1 MKPVW
6 VDANVLL
13 RLLTNDPPTMAERA
27 AAVADRAERGEI
39 ILRVAPLVVAE
50 VVWVLQSF
58 YGHDKRQIAEALTA
72 LLTARGVDAVDGD
85 TVVSALEMMAV
96 NNVDF
101 VDAYLA
107 QVSRAT
113 YVAVC
118 SFDEDFRRLGVEL
131 LTPDQG

>member
-113 YVAVC
+113 HVAVSHSTRISGASGWNC
-118 SFDEDFRRLGVEL
+118 
-131 LTPDQG
+131 

>member
-1 MKPVW
+1 LKPVW

-13 RLLTNDPPTMAERA
+13 RLLTNDPLPMAEKA
-27 AAVADRAERGEI
+27 AAIAERAERGEI
-39 ILRVAPLVVAE
+39 LLRVAPLVVAE

-58 YGHDKRQIAEALTA
+58 YGHDKRRIADALAA

-85 TVVSALEMMAV
+85 AVISALEMMAG

-107 QVSRAT
+107 QVSCGAAE
-113 YVAVC
+113 AVC

-131 LTPDQG
+131 VELD